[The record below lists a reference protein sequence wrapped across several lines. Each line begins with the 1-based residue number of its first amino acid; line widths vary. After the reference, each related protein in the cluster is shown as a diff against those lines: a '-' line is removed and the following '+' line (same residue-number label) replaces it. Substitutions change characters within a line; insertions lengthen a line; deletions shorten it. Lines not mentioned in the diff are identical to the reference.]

1 MVTIRDRTYK
11 SVKFCDMDPRTPIL
25 CNQINQRL
33 RLKLVNEMTVSNS
46 AVVGSTNSGPKL
58 SEFEARCS
66 YQIPYQF
73 LSCLQPLSWIQ
84 TRDDGM
90 SGANSS

>member
-1 MVTIRDRTYK
+1 MVTIREGIYK
-11 SVKFCDMDPRTPIL
+11 SVRFCEKDPRTPIL

-46 AVVGSTNSGPKL
+46 AVVGSTSSGPKQ

-66 YQIPYQF
+66 YQMRCFVVLNDAFISVNF
-73 LSCLQPLSWIQ
+73 TSLS
-84 TRDDGM
+84 
-90 SGANSS
+90 

>member
-1 MVTIRDRTYK
+1 MVTIREGIYN

-46 AVVGSTNSGPKL
+46 AVVGSTSSGPNQ

-66 YQIPYQF
+66 YQMLYFVLHDAIVSVNF
-73 LSCLQPLSWIQ
+73 ARLS
-84 TRDDGM
+84 
-90 SGANSS
+90 